1 MAYSGAP
8 MTSPLAPPDFLFL
21 QTNKRCNL
29 RCQHCDFWKLDDDDR
44 PRYLSLDRR
53 REVLAEFSELRPGG
67 AVVICG
73 GESML
78 DLEDYFAISGECRKL
93 GLRCLS
99 VINGTRVRDVERAD
113 RMVLAGP
120 HEISVSLNSHRAD
133 LHDRTRGVKGAF
145 AKAVKALRLLI
156 EARERNQTDTRIY
169 VMGLVF
175 DENYREI
182 DAFYDFVL
190 NDVGADKLKLNF
202 IQPSFGHDTSDDEF
216 FSGHHRIDPDE
227 LYEIIGACDAKY
239 KLGLNPVWREQV
251 RMYFRSLGGARDIA
265 RGWSSRSGTKEHI
278 CNTYER
284 NIMVDHYGT
293 ARLCFSTMFAGFPL
307 RKRGD
312 LAAFWNSAEFI
323 RRDMRRCNQY
333 CGISHSVRRETSTLA
348 SRRPL
353 PVPVVAMPPPTRIPL
368 FDYTFTLTSK

>member
-1 MAYSGAP
+1 MASL
-8 MTSPLAPPDFLFL
+8 LAPPDFLFL

-44 PRYLSLDRR
+44 PRYLSLERR
-53 REVLAEFSELRPGG
+53 REVLGEFAELRPGG

-78 DLEDYFAISGECRKL
+78 DLEDYFAISVESRKL

-120 HEISVSLNSHRAD
+120 HEISVSLNSHRPE

-156 EARERNQTDTRIY
+156 EARERNRTDTRIN

-216 FSGHHRIDPDE
+216 FSGHHGIDADE
-227 LYEIIGACDAKY
+227 LFEIIGACDAKY
-239 KLGLNPVWREQV
+239 ALGLNPAWREQV
-251 RMYFRSLGGARDIA
+251 RMYFRSLAGAGDVA

-284 NIMVDHYGT
+284 NIMIDHYGV
-293 ARLCFSTMFAGFPL
+293 ARLCFSTMFAGYPL

-312 LAAFWNSAEFI
+312 LAAFWHSAEFI

-333 CGISHSVRRETSTLA
+333 CGISHSVRRETSTIA

-353 PVPVVAMPPPTRIPL
+353 RVPIVAAPPPTRVPL

>member
-1 MAYSGAP
+1 M
-8 MTSPLAPPDFLFL
+8 LAPPDFLFL
-21 QTNKRCNL
+21 LINKRCNL

-44 PRYLSLDRR
+44 PRYLLLERR
-53 REVLAEFSELRPGG
+53 RELLGEFAELRPGG
-67 AVVICG
+67 TVVICG

-78 DLEDYFAISGECRKL
+78 DLEDYFAIAGECRTQ

-99 VINGTRVRDVERAD
+99 VINGTRVRDPERAD

-120 HEISVSLNSHRAD
+120 HEISVSLNSHRAE
-133 LHDRTRGVKGAF
+133 LHDRTRGVKGSF
-145 AKAVKALRLLI
+145 AKAVKALRLLL
-156 EARERNQTDTRIY
+156 EARERNQTSTRIHA
-169 VMGLVF
+169 MGLIF

-202 IQPSFGHDTSDDEF
+202 IQPSFGHDTSEDRF
-216 FSGHHRIDPDE
+216 FASHFSVDPDE
-227 LYEIIGACDAKY
+227 IYEIIGACDRKY
-239 KLGLNPVWREQV
+239 QLGLNPVWREQV
-251 RMYFRSLGGARDIA
+251 RMYFRSLSRARDIE
-265 RGWSSRSGTKEHI
+265 RGWSSRTGTDEHI

-284 NIMVDHYGT
+284 NIMVDHYGV
-293 ARLCFSTMFAGFPL
+293 ARLCFSTMFAGFAL
-307 RKRGD
+307 KKRGD
-312 LAAFWNSAEFI
+312 LSAFWHSAEFI

-353 PVPVVAMPPPTRIPL
+353 PVPVTTAPAEARKML
-368 FDYTFTLTSK
+368 FDYTFKLTPR